1 MRRREFIKGM
11 VGSAA
16 ATWSPVA
23 LAQQAMPIVGF
34 LNGESPERYAR
45 FAAAFRQGLGETGYI
60 EGQNVTIVYRWAEG
74 HYDRL
79 PALVTELI
87 ERKPAVIAACGGDGS
102 TFAARAAT
110 TTIPIVFLMGS
121 DPTKYGV
128 VASYNKPGG
137 NLTGVTLMLND
148 FMPKRLEL
156 LLELLPHVK
165 LVSFMTNPN
174 SPASGTQGDE
184 LREAAIAKG
193 LQLAVV
199 AKAGTEAEITEAY
212 ANFSQQKIDAVIV
225 DADLFYQSN
234 RDRIVALAARYG
246 LPTMYFS
253 RDFIALGGL
262 MSYGTSV
269 TDIYRQLG
277 IYSGRILRGAK
288 PADLPVLR
296 PTKFELFINLKTAKT
311 LGITVPPTL
320 IARAD
325 EVIE

>member
-1 MRRREFIKGM
+1 MRRRKFIILT
-11 VGSAA
+11 GSAVA
-16 ATWSPVA
+16 AWPFIGR
-23 LAQQAMPIVGF
+23 AQQAMPVVGF
-34 LNGESPERYAR
+34 LNGESPDRYAR
-45 FAAAFRQGLGETGYI
+45 FAAAFRHGLGESGYI
-60 EGQNVTIVYRWAEG
+60 EGQNVKIEYRWAEG

-87 ERKPAVIAACGGDGS
+87 EQKAAVIAACGGDSS

-110 TTIPIVFLMGS
+110 TTIPIVFLLGS

-128 VASYNKPGG
+128 VASYNRPGG

-156 LLELLPHVK
+156 LLEFLPQAK

-174 SPASGTQGDE
+174 SPASVTQGDE
-184 LREAAIAKG
+184 LREAAITKG

-199 AKAGTEAEITEAY
+199 AKAGSEAEITEAY
-212 ANFSQQKIDAVIV
+212 ANFSQQNVDAVIL
-225 DADLFYQSN
+225 DADSFYQN
-234 RDRIVALAARYG
+234 KREQIVALAARYR

-253 RDFIALGGL
+253 REFIALGGL
-262 MSYGTSV
+262 MSYGTSIP
-269 TDIYRQLG
+269 DIYRQLG
-277 IYSGRILRGAK
+277 IYIGRILKGAK

-296 PTKFELFINLKTAKT
+296 PTKFELAVNLKTAKA
-311 LGITVPPTL
+311 LGLTVPPTVL
-320 IARAD
+320 ARAD

>member
-1 MRRREFIKGM
+1 MQRRDFIK
-11 VGSAA
+11 VIAGSIVAWPLAA
-16 ATWSPVA
+16 R
-23 LAQQAMPIVGF
+23 AQQPMPVVGF

-60 EGQNVTIVYRWAEG
+60 EGQNVTIEYRWAEG

-79 PALVTELI
+79 PALVIELI

-102 TFAARAAT
+102 TFAAHAAT

-156 LLELLPHVK
+156 LLELLPHAK

-212 ANFSQQKIDAVIV
+212 ANFSQQKVDAVIV
-225 DADLFYQSN
+225 DADSFYQN
-234 RDRIVALAARYG
+234 KREQIVALAARY
-246 LPTMYFS
+246 
-253 RDFIALGGL
+253 
-262 MSYGTSV
+262 
-269 TDIYRQLG
+269 
-277 IYSGRILRGAK
+277 
-288 PADLPVLR
+288 
-296 PTKFELFINLKTAKT
+296 
-311 LGITVPPTL
+311 
-320 IARAD
+320 
-325 EVIE
+325 